1 MDKQNTIDTYI
12 ADINDLKEQLSNL
25 EKNIEERKN
34 AAQEIKKQTKEE
46 ESESNRILRLKNQLI
61 QELKRDTENRKKK
74 FK

>member
-46 ESESNRILRLKNQLI
+46 ESESNRILRLKN
-61 QELKRDTENRKKK
+61 
-74 FK
+74 